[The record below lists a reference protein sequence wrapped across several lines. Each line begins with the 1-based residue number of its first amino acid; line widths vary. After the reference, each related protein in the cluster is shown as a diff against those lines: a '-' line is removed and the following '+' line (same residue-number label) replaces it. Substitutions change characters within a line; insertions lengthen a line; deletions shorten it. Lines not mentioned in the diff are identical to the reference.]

1 MTDARILAVTSEL
14 PWPLTSG
21 GHLRSFYLVRAL
33 ARAFSHVALVAPT
46 SDANPAGLQALADA
60 GIEVHPVTVGA
71 RRTPGET
78 GRVLRA
84 VLTGEPYA
92 FYHRHNWRG
101 VRRQVRDLLQDWRPD
116 ALYLDHLDSFVYAD
130 LAPDV
135 PRVLDMHNVYSTIV
149 SRMAEGR
156 GGLRARMLAIEAAR
170 VATVERRAVRA
181 VDLTLSVSE
190 DDGRVFRDWSARQLA
205 VVPNG
210 VDCGMYAALPIGRPA
225 TAAPKLAYV
234 GALSWAPNVAAA
246 RRLATDI
253 LDVVRR
259 RHPEAEVRIIGRDPG
274 PDVTALGAIPGVRVC
289 ANVPDV
295 RPYLEEASALVVPLD
310 VGGGTRLKIL
320 EAFAAGL
327 PVVST
332 PVGCEGLGVIDGTH
346 LLVADADRVG
356 DAVVRL
362 LDEPGLGVRLAA
374 HARQLAADTYDWD
387 AVGRAAARAIA
398 GIIRNQGYRTAAA
411 E

>member
-1 MTDARILAVTSEL
+1 MNEGLPYDRERVAVRDL
-14 PWPLTSG
+14 Q
-21 GHLRSFYLVRAL
+21 
-33 ARAFSHVALVAPT
+33 ALVA
-46 SDANPAGLQALADA
+46 D
-60 GIEVHPVTVGA
+60 
-71 RRTPGET
+71 
-78 GRVLRA
+78 RA
-84 VLTGEPYA
+84 
-92 FYHRHNWRG
+92 
-101 VRRQVRDLLQDWRPD
+101 
-116 ALYLDHLDSFVYAD
+116 
-130 LAPDV
+130 
-135 PRVLDMHNVYSTIV
+135 
-149 SRMAEGR
+149 
-156 GGLRARMLAIEAAR
+156 
-170 VATVERRAVRA
+170 
-181 VDLTLSVSE
+181 
-190 DDGRVFRDWSARQLA
+190 
-205 VVPNG
+205 
-210 VDCGMYAALPIGRPA
+210 
-225 TAAPKLAYV
+225 
-234 GALSWAPNVAAA
+234 
-246 RRLATDI
+246 
-253 LDVVRR
+253 
-259 RHPEAEVRIIGRDPG
+259 EAEVRIIGRDPG